1 MNTNQNSILEIERP
15 DSQKDCLPLNELLAQ
30 SLRPANG
37 QVLTTAST
45 PAQLTTLIGTLVELG
60 DTAPLVEFA
69 GNPGGKPI
77 PARRVCAL
85 GVSDIGREAVLMFAG
100 GDPRQ
105 PIIMGLL
112 QAAAP
117 DFVAPESKPFNA
129 SVDGEEVTLSAKN
142 EIVLRCGK
150 ASITLT
156 RAGKIIIRG
165 AYVLS
170 RSSGVN
176 RIKGGSVQIN

>member
-1 MNTNQNSILEIERP
+1 MNTNETSILGIELP
-15 DSQKDCLPLNELLAQ
+15 DSQQGCPPLNELLAQ

-37 QVLTTAST
+37 QVLTTP
-45 PAQLTTLIGTLVELG
+45 PAQFTTLIGTLVELG
-60 DTAPLVEFA
+60 ETGPLVDFA
-69 GNPGGKPI
+69 GNPEGKPV
-77 PARRVCAL
+77 PARRVCAI
-85 GVSDIGREAVLMFAG
+85 GAAEPGREAVLMFAG

-112 QAAAP
+112 QAAVSESQ
-117 DFVAPESKPFNA
+117 DPESKPFNA
-129 SVDGEEVTLSAKN
+129 SLDGEEVTLSAKN

-156 RAGKIIIRG
+156 RAGK
-165 AYVLS
+165 VLICGEYILT